1 MSIEK
6 PNKLL
11 AQWSTAELKV
21 ERAIGQILQHIV
33 ALYNELTQAHAR
45 RQSMQNEIKQLK
57 QTVKTMQAQIDAL
70 VDFTGMP
77 PDHKPKRGR
86 GRPKNSE

>member
-1 MSIEK
+1 M
-6 PNKLL
+6 
-11 AQWSTAELKV
+11 
-21 ERAIGQILQHIV
+21 
-33 ALYNELTQAHAR
+33 LTQAHAR
-45 RQSMQNEIKQLK
+45 RQSMRNEIEQLK

-86 GRPKNSE
+86 GRPRKT

>member
-6 PNKLL
+6 PTKLL
-11 AQWSTAELKV
+11 AQWSTAELKI

-77 PDHKPKRGR
+77 PDHKSKRGR
-86 GRPKNSE
+86 GRPRKT